1 MPVAIDTVEGEVE
14 GPQRSSGDRQERTE
28 PQEKLDPSKLRALMT
43 QTMRRK
49 ARVEAD

>member
-14 GPQRSSGDRQERTE
+14 GPQRSSGERQDRAEA
-28 PQEKLDPSKLRALMT
+28 QEKLDASKLRAIMT